1 MRMFSILSKEPITML
16 ETVQALIAE
25 FEDVDNVR
33 LHRGSLLRIEQRLL
47 SWRLMDSCIALM
59 FHDYEDSIRQNLYD
73 PLPPL
78 NIHKYHKRFLQLAQQ
93 KGLLMLSLGV
103 YRKRMTAFPKP
114 VSLKR
119 LL

>member
-1 MRMFSILSKEPITML
+1 MRTFSILSKEPITML
-16 ETVQALIAE
+16 ETVQALITE

-33 LHRGSLLRIEQRLL
+33 LHRFSLLRIEKRLL

-59 FHDYEDSIRQNLYD
+59 LHDYEENIKQKLYD

-78 NIHKYHKRFLQLAQQ
+78 NMHKYHKRFLQLAQQ
-93 KGLLMLSLGV
+93 KGLLMLSFGV
-103 YRKRMTAFPKP
+103 FRKRVTAFPKP
-114 VSLKR
+114 MSLKQ